1 MTTRDTDSDH
11 NIPAPSPVTDAPV
24 DLPGAVALDV
34 PAASVREASMNEEGQ
49 VGGGDGET
57 SPVVVA
63 PVRRRRTARVAS
75 AVRNDLVDG
84 FARRYHSHWISS
96 S

>member
-24 DLPGAVALDV
+24 EFPGDHALDV
-34 PAASVREASMNEEGQ
+34 PPASVREASMNKEGM
-49 VGGGDGET
+49 VGGGDRET

-63 PVRRRRTARVAS
+63 PVRCRR
-75 AVRNDLVDG
+75 
-84 FARRYHSHWISS
+84 
-96 S
+96 